1 MLHNLIQITRGV
13 TRHPDYRLA
22 APLDFCVA
30 EGEPIALCGPNG
42 GGKTFLTDILTGA
55 HPLLGDSMH
64 YDFRGAHPRR
74 ASGNV
79 RLVTFRDVYGGNEP
93 AYYQQRWNQ
102 ADEQVFPTVGEL
114 LEQARQAWAKT
125 GGDNADEAGDDLPRL
140 LAALHIEEHL
150 NKPVNQLSS
159 GELRRMQL
167 ARMLQSCPQVL
178 VIDNPY
184 IGLDKDA
191 RRMLTGILAE
201 LASRL
206 TLILVVSR
214 SEDIPEFVK
223 KAYYVNHRTVSR
235 PLTIDELKRE
245 ERKESTTSELPALPP
260 IDEAQKCHDE
270 EIIAFRNIT
279 IRYGERTILRNLN
292 WQVGRGEHWSLTG
305 ENGAGKST
313 LLSLVCADNPQGYA
327 CDISLFGRRRGK
339 GESIWDIKRRIG
351 YVSPEIYSTYRS
363 DLAAIDIV
371 ASGLHDTIG
380 LFRRPAADERE
391 ACRYWM
397 DLFGASALADRNYL
411 KLSSGEQRLVLLIR
425 AFVKRPDL
433 LILDEPF
440 HGLDT
445 AARNRARQIIDAYMA
460 QYPDKTL
467 IMVTHYPE
475 ELPECIDHNL
485 TLVKQV

>member
-1 MLHNLIQITRGV
+1 MSHILIQITRGV

-22 APLDFCVA
+22 APLDFQVV

-42 GGKTFLTDILTGA
+42 GGKTLLTDILTGA
-55 HPLLGDSMH
+55 HPLLGDAMR
-64 YDFRGAHPRR
+64 YDFRGAHPHR

-102 ADEQVFPTVGEL
+102 ADEQVFSTVGEL
-114 LEQARQAWAKT
+114 LEQARGAWEQTSGKEEEQAS
-125 GGDNADEAGDDLPRL
+125 ADLQQL
-140 LAALHIEEHL
+140 LSALHIEEHL
-150 NKPVNQLSS
+150 EKPVNQLSS

-191 RRMLTGILAE
+191 RRMLTDILAE
-201 LASRL
+201 LSRKL

-214 SEDIPEFVK
+214 SEDIPEFVH
-223 KAYYVNHRTVSR
+223 KAYYVSQRTVSS
-235 PLTIDELKRE
+235 PLSIDELRHAE
-245 ERKESTTSELPALPP
+245 QGESAATQLPALPTQDGAEECR
-260 IDEAQKCHDE
+260 DEN
-270 EIIAFRNIT
+270 IIAFRNIT
-279 IRYGERTILRNLN
+279 IRYGKRTILRDLN
-292 WQVGRGEHWSLTG
+292 WEVKRGEHWALTG

-327 CDISLFGRRRGK
+327 CDISLFGLRRGR

-380 LFRRPAADERE
+380 LFRRPAAAERE
-391 ACRYWM
+391 ACRHWM
-397 DLFGASALADRNYL
+397 ELFGAAHLADSNYL
-411 KLSSGEQRLVLLIR
+411 KLSSGQQRLVLLIR
-425 AFVKRPDL
+425 AFVKSPDL

-445 AARNRARQIIDAYMA
+445 ASRQRARQIIDAYMA
-460 QYPDKTL
+460 EHPDKTL

-485 TLVKQV
+485 TLVKQA

>member
-1 MLHNLIQITRGV
+1 MSHILIQITHGV

-22 APLDFCVA
+22 APLDFTVV
-30 EGEPIALCGPNG
+30 EGEPVALCGPNG

-55 HPLLGDSMH
+55 HPLLGDAVR

-114 LEQARQAWAKT
+114 LEQARLAWAKT
-125 GGDNADEAGDDLPRL
+125 GGDGTEEALGYLPQL
-140 LAALHIEEHL
+140 LSALHIEEHL
-150 NKPVNQLSS
+150 DKPVNQLSS

-201 LASRL
+201 LSRRL

-214 SEDIPEFVK
+214 SEDIPEFIR
-223 KAYYVNHRTVSR
+223 KAYYVSGRTVSR
-235 PLTIDELKRE
+235 PLSIDELQRAE
-245 ERKESTTSELPALPP
+245 QGATAATELPPLPP
-260 IDEAQKCHDE
+260 LNASQMCGDED
-270 EIIAFRNIT
+270 IIAFRDIT
-279 IRYGERTILRNLN
+279 IRYGKRTILRGLN
-292 WQVGRGEHWSLTG
+292 WQVRRGEHWALTG

-327 CDISLFGRRRGK
+327 CDISLFGRRRGR

-380 LFRRPAADERE
+380 LYRRPGADERG
-391 ACRYWM
+391 ACRHWM
-397 DLFGASALADRNYL
+397 ELFGAAHLAERNYL

-425 AFVKRPDL
+425 AFVKYPDL

-445 AARNRARQIIDAYMA
+445 AARERARQIIDAYME

-475 ELPECIDHNL
+475 ELPECIDHSL
-485 TLVKQV
+485 TLVKQA

>member
-1 MLHNLIQITRGV
+1 MSHILIQITHGV

-22 APLDFCVA
+22 APLDFTVV
-30 EGEPIALCGPNG
+30 EGEPVALCGPNG

-55 HPLLGDSMH
+55 HPLLGDAVR

-114 LEQARQAWAKT
+114 LEQARLAWAKT
-125 GGDNADEAGDDLPRL
+125 GGDGTEEALGYLPQL
-140 LAALHIEEHL
+140 LSALHIEEHL
-150 NKPVNQLSS
+150 DKPVNQLSS

-201 LASRL
+201 LSRRL

-214 SEDIPEFVK
+214 SEDIPEFIR
-223 KAYYVNHRTVSR
+223 KAYYVSGRTVSR
-235 PLTIDELKRE
+235 PLSIDELQRAE
-245 ERKESTTSELPALPP
+245 QGATAATELPPLPP
-260 IDEAQKCHDE
+260 LNASQMCGDED
-270 EIIAFRNIT
+270 IIAFRDIT
-279 IRYGERTILRNLN
+279 IRYGKRTILRGLN
-292 WQVGRGEHWSLTG
+292 WQVRRGEHWALTG

-327 CDISLFGRRRGK
+327 CDISLFGRRRGR

-351 YVSPEIYSTYRS
+351 YVSPEIYST
-363 DLAAIDIV
+363 
-371 ASGLHDTIG
+371 
-380 LFRRPAADERE
+380 
-391 ACRYWM
+391 
-397 DLFGASALADRNYL
+397 
-411 KLSSGEQRLVLLIR
+411 
-425 AFVKRPDL
+425 
-433 LILDEPF
+433 
-440 HGLDT
+440 
-445 AARNRARQIIDAYMA
+445 
-460 QYPDKTL
+460 
-467 IMVTHYPE
+467 
-475 ELPECIDHNL
+475 
-485 TLVKQV
+485 